1 MPLLLLPGIV
11 LVGGPEGVHGAVRAG
26 RGGVERVESGGLGV
40 NSIDI
45 MNFGHR
51 TECKTGPSS
60 GPNSVLG
67 YKYKF
72 RHVSKLQK

>member
-26 RGGVERVESGGLGV
+26 RGGVERVESGGLGC

-45 MNFGHR
+45 FFGP
-51 TECKTGPSS
+51 ES
-60 GPNSVLG
+60 GPEPDLSPVWGFETCLNL
-67 YKYKF
+67 
-72 RHVSKLQK
+72 